1 MTKQTL
7 LNLAISF
14 ALLLGIS
21 VFANAQEMVVKRDT
35 VSMEPGR
42 IYDAYYSL
50 KTGEYTQVIRDNWDI
65 GFSTKVFDVTIR
77 TNGAIGVKLFTYPNS
92 DISGWETMDTTGL
105 STWPEMYNDDT
116 NWENGAFN
124 INTNGSQL
132 DFGWGV
138 YNMTTHRIV
147 GDSLFILQM
156 PDGKV
161 KKIWIVEKNP
171 TINEYTFKYADLD
184 GSGEMEKVIALND
197 YADMNFI
204 GFSFTSNDVVVREPA
219 SSDWDLVFTKYMTFY
234 MGVMWYPITGVL
246 QNYKV
251 QVAAYPETDTAFM
264 DYTIQALDSFNIST
278 IGNNWYSLQG
288 GMPPTYAIN
297 DSLVYFVSD
306 QESSIWKLVFEYY
319 ESNMGEIGF
328 KKQLIED
335 HTSIS
340 ELQNVNSGHLAIQP
354 NPVNGNFVNLMFDAD
369 QAGEATLNVF
379 NLTGAKM
386 IAEKIS
392 YQAGLNNKGIDIS
405 DLPAGA
411 YIVTLQS
418 GNVTLNNKLIVQ

>member
-1 MTKQTL
+1 MRKQTL
-7 LNLAISF
+7 FSF
-14 ALLLGIS
+14 AITILLVLGAS
-21 VFANAQEMVVKRDT
+21 FMVKAQEMLVKRDT

-65 GFSTKVFDVTIR
+65 GFSTRIMDVTIR
-77 TNGAIGVKLFTYPNS
+77 TNGANGIKLFTYPNS
-92 DISGWETMDTTGL
+92 DISGWETLDTTGL

-124 INTNGSQL
+124 INTSGSQL

-138 YNMTTHRIV
+138 YNMTTHHIV
-147 GDSLFILQM
+147 GDSLFVLLM

-161 KKIWIVEKNP
+161 KKLWIVEKNP

-184 GSGEMEKVIALND
+184 GSGETEKVIALNE
-197 YADMNFI
+197 YAHKNFI
-204 GFSFTSNDVVVREPA
+204 GFSFTSNDFVDREPA
-219 SSDWDLVFTKYMTFY
+219 SADWDLVFTKYMTFY
-234 MGVMWYPITGVL
+234 MGVMWYPVTGVL

-251 QVAAYPETDTAFM
+251 EVAAYPETDTSFM

-288 GMPPTYAIN
+288 GMPPTYAIT

-306 QESSIWKLVFEYY
+306 KESSIWKLVFEYY
-319 ESNMGEIGF
+319 ESNLGDIGF

-335 HTSIS
+335 HTNIS
-340 ELQNVNSGHLAIQP
+340 ELQNSQAGNLAIHP
-354 NPVNGNFVNLMFDAD
+354 NPASSNAVNLMFDAYD
-369 QAGEATLNVF
+369 SGEANLNIF
-379 NLTGAKM
+379 NLAGLKM
-386 IAEKIS
+386 IEKKVA
-392 YQAGLNNKGIDIS
+392 YQSGLNNQKLDIS
-405 DLPAGA
+405 NLPPGA
-411 YIVTLQS
+411 YIVMMKS
-418 GNVTLNNKLIVQ
+418 GNVVLNNKLIIQ